1 MIRDLNIKECIRILD
16 TNYIGH
22 LAYLFR
28 KNPIVV
34 PITYYYNKAGN
45 YIICYSAE
53 GHKIKAMRNNKYV
66 SLGVDE
72 IISVNHWK
80 SVLLEGKFEELKGPD
95 AKYQLHEFANG
106 VKKIMLTKEK
116 KNVHFISEFS
126 SKLYSEGIP
135 VVYKINILEITGKKR
150 NFKPDFNKKPKAK
163 LKVLK

>member
-66 SLGVDE
+66 SLGV
-72 IISVNHWK
+72 
-80 SVLLEGKFEELKGPD
+80 EGKFEELKGPD